1 MQAVD
6 YTQGRKE
13 NELSKISLIELL
25 LGCLDRE
32 LQDFHQ
38 ENQGQVKYLDSIDK
52 SIDIFLQIGID
63 NLEFYPKLASITY
76 ILIALLSTLN
86 NRLQFKDNHQRGNEK
101 IYRTLLVINSLL
113 LTSYK
118 ERLGFNSRI
127 SDVIMNG
134 LLDERRQ
141 MTEYEK
147 SILINF
153 LLHEKEREES
163 NETSG
168 ISRNNANLEEKKV
181 IYKLNNHIEEDDFF
195 KLANLKISL
204 SNDVDD
210 IRQKAGGHDIYSI
223 VDQLLIFD
231 EVESD
236 SIWHL
241 EIQMDNKKNEYEA
254 VEFSRYIYI
263 LSEALQTIGDLDITI
278 DDTGMGSVW
287 IKLKIRVKTLA
298 SEIDFKQVI
307 EQAQLYIDAGMHSKP
322 VTELKK
328 TLAESKKID
337 AETSKIL
344 EETKQLKESENR
356 KKIEELEVYD
366 KYLDLRKKALEISK
380 DEEELKQL
388 KLKNLHEISEII
400 SRETLNLDSDIQI
413 QINDLGF
420 ISKKRGEILTENSTD
435 IVESLKAIEPK
446 KEIEHSEEG
455 FE

>member
-1 MQAVD
+1 
-6 YTQGRKE
+6 
-13 NELSKISLIELL
+13 
-25 LGCLDRE
+25 
-32 LQDFHQ
+32 
-38 ENQGQVKYLDSIDK
+38 
-52 SIDIFLQIGID
+52 
-63 NLEFYPKLASITY
+63 
-76 ILIALLSTLN
+76 
-86 NRLQFKDNHQRGNEK
+86 
-101 IYRTLLVINSLL
+101 
-113 LTSYK
+113 
-118 ERLGFNSRI
+118 
-127 SDVIMNG
+127 
-134 LLDERRQ
+134 
-141 MTEYEK
+141 
-147 SILINF
+147 
-153 LLHEKEREES
+153 
-163 NETSG
+163 
-168 ISRNNANLEEKKV
+168 
-181 IYKLNNHIEEDDFF
+181 
-195 KLANLKISL
+195 
-204 SNDVDD
+204 
-210 IRQKAGGHDIYSI
+210 
-223 VDQLLIFD
+223 
-231 EVESD
+231 
-236 SIWHL
+236 
-241 EIQMDNKKNEYEA
+241 
-254 VEFSRYIYI
+254 
-263 LSEALQTIGDLDITI
+263 
-278 DDTGMGSVW
+278 MGSVW